1 MTTASSITP
10 AAFAHAW
17 LDGWNRHDV
26 EAVLEH
32 FTDDVVFSSPIAAR
46 LFPESGGVIRGKSAL
61 RNYWLEA
68 LGQVPDLRFE
78 LVDVYT
84 GVDSVVINY
93 RNQKGGLVNE
103 VLIFDGHLVREGHA
117 TYAQ

>member
-1 MTTASSITP
+1 MTTADPIT
-10 AAFAHAW
+10 FAHAW

-46 LFPESGGVIRGKSAL
+46 LFPDTGGLIRGKAAL
-61 RNYWLEA
+61 RTYWLEA

-78 LVDVYT
+78 LLDVYA
-84 GVDSVVINY
+84 GVNSVVIHY

-103 VLIFDGHLVREGHA
+103 VLLFDGDLVREGHA
-117 TYAQ
+117 TYVE